1 MVVHNTKEKHFK
13 SLLPVPPLF
22 ALRRWFMRGGTYS
35 RSTRRNVKS
44 LQWGRAQMSSAV
56 GPSFSTLATR
66 NTFCIIIIIPGCST
80 SSSSSTRCRHCEKPS
95 SQGHQMQISP
105 TLFPLGTQTAFSW
118 ENLEEEEAL
127 LRVDAELLLL
137 LVKLLLL
144 VSSVSWVLDHQSDK
158 ANSSVKCA
166 ARTVYGIRKWLFSS
180 LQT

>member
-22 ALRRWFMRGGTYS
+22 ALRWWFMRGGTYS
-35 RSTRRNVKS
+35 RSTRSKS
-44 LQWGRAQMSSAV
+44 LQWGRAQMSAV

>member
-1 MVVHNTKEKHFK
+1 MGLFFKPYQKMV
-13 SLLPVPPLF
+13 L
-22 ALRRWFMRGGTYS
+22 
-35 RSTRRNVKS
+35 VKFDQYEIVD
-44 LQWGRAQMSSAV
+44 LMSSASIFTIEMHHPILHHHHHTRLFYFV
-56 GPSFSTLATR
+56 VVINSLSSLWEAVKSRPPNANFSNSISL
-66 NTFCIIIIIPGCST
+66 
-80 SSSSSTRCRHCEKPS
+80 RHTNC
-95 SQGHQMQISP
+95 
-105 TLFPLGTQTAFSW
+105 FLGES
-118 ENLEEEEAL
+118 LEEEEAL